1 MRRISEEEARALVRE
16 PAERLMPRAE
26 ALTLDGF
33 GHHVSYSKKVFV
45 PLTRLCRD
53 VCGYCTFARPPRG
66 GTPYLS
72 LDEALEI
79 ARAGAAAG
87 CKEVLFT
94 LGDKPELRYPAAAEA
109 LAAMGH
115 ATTLDYLGEAARAVR
130 DETGLLPHL
139 NPGVMSAEELARLR
153 PASAS
158 MGIMLETLSDRLSGR
173 GGPHWRSP
181 DKEASVRLATI
192 ESAGELAIPFTSGLL
207 VGIGETREERIAA
220 LLALRDIQDR
230 YGHIQELIIQNFRA
244 KPNTR
249 MAKAPD
255 APLDEQLW
263 TIAAARLIFGTSMTL
278 QAPPN
283 LQPGAL
289 EALVRAGVNDW
300 GGVSPVTPDHVNPE
314 APWPALVALAEQT
327 AAAGRVLTE
336 RLAIAP
342 KYVADLDRWA
352 DPAMRPKIRAHAVA
366 DGLARSTRWNAGE
379 GTPPP
384 QAVVALIGKATQ
396 GTREIERSIARAERG
411 ERLEPSEIARLF
423 TARGEDFSRI
433 TAAADALREK
443 VVGETVTYVV
453 NRNINYTNICLYR
466 CGFCAFSKGKTHEDL
481 RGKPYRL
488 DLEEVA
494 RRTVEARALGAT
506 EVCLQGGIHPE
517 FTGETYLSIA
527 GAVKAAVPE
536 IHIHAFSP
544 LEVTHGAQTLGL
556 SLEAYLG
563 RLQEAGLDSL
573 PGTAAEILHD
583 DIRKIICPDKLTTD
597 EWLAVLRA
605 AHRTGLRTTSTI
617 MFGHVERPEH
627 WAAHLLALRDLQEET
642 GGITEFVPLPFVHRE
657 APIAR
662 KGLSRH
668 GPSFREAVLMHSI
681 GRLVFHGLI
690 HNVQASWVKLGM
702 DGVVACLRAGANDAG
717 GTLIDESITRA
728 AGGVN
733 GQAQTP
739 ADFAAAAA
747 SIGRVAVERT
757 MKYERRE
764 TVGAD

>member
-16 PAERLMPRAE
+16 SAERLMPRAE

-33 GHHVSYSKKVFV
+33 GHGVSFSKKVFV

-66 GTPYLS
+66 GKPYLS
-72 LDEALEI
+72 IDQVLEI
-79 ARAGAAAG
+79 ARAGAAVG

-109 LAAMGH
+109 LAEMGH
-115 ATTLDYLGEAARAVR
+115 ATTLSYLEAAAKAVR

-153 PASAS
+153 PVSAS

-181 DKEASVRLATI
+181 DKEAAVRLATI
-192 ESAGELAIPFTSGLL
+192 EAAGALAIPFTSGLL
-207 VGIGETREERIAA
+207 IGIGETREERIEA
-220 LLALRDIQDR
+220 LLELREIQDR
-230 YGHIQELIIQNFRA
+230 HGHIQELIIQNFRA

-289 EALVRAGVNDW
+289 AALVRAGINDW

-314 APWPALVALAEQT
+314 APWPELVALAEQT

-342 KYVADLDRWA
+342 KYVADLDGWA
-352 DPAMRPKIRAHAVA
+352 DPVMRPKIRAHAVA

-379 GTPPP
+379 GTAPP
-384 QAVVALIGKATQ
+384 QQVVALIGKSVR
-396 GTREIERSIARAERG
+396 GTAAIEKSIARAERG
-411 ERLEPSEIARLF
+411 ERLEIDEIARLF
-423 TARGEDFSRI
+423 TARGDDFSRI
-433 TAAADALREK
+433 TAAADALRAQ
-443 VVGETVTYVV
+443 VIGDTVTYVV

-466 CGFCAFSKGKTHEDL
+466 CGFCAFSKGKTHDDL

-517 FTGETYLSIA
+517 YTGETYLSIA
-527 GAVKAAVPE
+527 RAVKAAVPE

-556 SLEAYLG
+556 SLEAYLE

-583 DIRKIICPDKLTTD
+583 DIRKIICPDKLTTE

-605 AHRTGLRTTSTI
+605 AHRVGLKTTSTI

-627 WAAHLLALRDLQEET
+627 WAAHLLAIRDLQEET

-662 KGLSRH
+662 KGLARH
-668 GPSFREAVLMHSI
+668 GPSFREAVLMHSV

-690 HNVQASWVKLGM
+690 RNVQASWVKLGM
-702 DGVVACLRAGANDAG
+702 DGVVACLQAGANDAG
-717 GTLIDESITRA
+717 GTLIDESITKA
-728 AGGVN
+728 AGGLN

-739 ADFAAAAA
+739 ADFARAAE
-747 SIGRVAVERT
+747 SIGRRAAERT
-757 MKYERRE
+757 MKYEMRE
-764 TVGAD
+764 AVGVD